1 MRRDRAQRASPSLI
15 PSAVNDSTLIRSATR
30 ARSKPP
36 AERWAFTLIELL
48 VVIAI
53 IAILAGLLLP
63 ALAKAKLKATQ
74 IACLNNDKQLILAW
88 HMYAE
93 ENADTIIPTQITRPG
108 GGVVMDL
115 YAGGFWRGPTP
126 DISAGISV
134 SEAQRRVFAG
144 LSNSP
149 LTKFCSAYYS
159 YHCPGDLRTKH
170 RKPGQGWAFDSYS
183 KAEGMHGLGNWPGMS
198 GLRVFNK
205 LSTITEPSM
214 SFVFIEESDPRDYNR
229 GTWVMNI
236 NSPGWVDPFAIFHG
250 NTSTFSFA
258 DGHAESHTWRDPKT
272 VKAAKDSANG
282 IQSFYWAGGNLRNP
296 DFVWVW
302 DRFRYVN
309 WKPLTQ

>member
-1 MRRDRAQRASPSLI
+1 MRCPISLGWKRK
-15 PSAVNDSTLIRSATR
+15 SQSR
-30 ARSKPP
+30 
-36 AERWAFTLIELL
+36 AFTLIELL

-74 IACLNNDKQLILAW
+74 VACLNNEKQLILAW

-126 DISAGISV
+126 DISGGISV

-149 LTKFCSAYYS
+149 LTKYCSAYYS

-170 RKPGQGWAFDSYS
+170 RKPGQGWAFGSYS

-258 DGHAESHTWRDPKT
+258 DGHSQSRRWEHARTKKPPRPD
-272 VKAAKDSANG
+272 AAKLPLYVPSSEIG
-282 IQSFYWAGGNLRNP
+282 
-296 DFVWVW
+296 DFNWVVEHMSI
-302 DRFRYVN
+302 DRH
-309 WKPLTQ
+309 